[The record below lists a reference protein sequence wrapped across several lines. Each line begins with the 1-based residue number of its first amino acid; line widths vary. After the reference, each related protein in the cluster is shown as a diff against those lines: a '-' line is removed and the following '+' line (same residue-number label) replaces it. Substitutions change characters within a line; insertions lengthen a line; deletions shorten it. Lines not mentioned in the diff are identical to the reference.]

1 MKASLHIWQ
10 VKSGFNYIMSKLQDL
25 TGKRFERLVV
35 VERTAN
41 NKRQPVWI
49 CKCDCGNY
57 TKVQSSN
64 LKSGNVRSCGCLAKE
79 IKPSLTHGLHGTRLY
94 EIWHGM
100 KQRCYLPTVK
110 PYKNYGGRGIKV
122 CDEWKNDFMSFY
134 NWAITNGYREYL
146 TLDRIDND
154 GNYEP
159 NNCRWITRKEQSNNK
174 RTNRYI
180 TYNGKTHTLSQW
192 CEILGVKRHILKY
205 RLNHWGIDRAFE
217 DIIATNKKIK

>member
-1 MKASLHIWQ
+1 
-10 VKSGFNYIMSKLQDL
+10 
-25 TGKRFERLVV
+25 
-35 VERTAN
+35 
-41 NKRQPVWI
+41 
-49 CKCDCGNY
+49 
-57 TKVQSSN
+57 
-64 LKSGNVRSCGCLAKE
+64 
-79 IKPSLTHGLHGTRLY
+79 
-94 EIWHGM
+94 
-100 KQRCYLPTVK
+100 
-110 PYKNYGGRGIKV
+110 
-122 CDEWKNDFMSFY
+122 MSFY